1 MKVLAQRIV
10 FSLLSICLTL
20 TACDTVKPYLDADHT
35 VHSMQFW
42 DQYIQSDTQINVI
55 IDQTLPSEIECLTD
69 DDCPPLAYCRYD
81 FQTQII
87 DLAIKWP
94 SPDAANDT
102 DPHLSSLKKSATCQP
117 VLDLNSLS
125 PNSLSPNSLSPNSLS
140 PNSVQSNPPF
150 AVYADQFQLLPQR
163 PIYETW
169 TANERCSSYHRKNHH
184 YHGLLKKNQ
193 VIDDWIC
200 ADDFE
205 DQDGDALFDA
215 LWLGGTDLGR
225 AVAGQDAFLPE
236 GRLLIWR
243 DQNQSYFA
251 LIILD
256 VFAIDRFTQ
265 IDFSKAIARRT
276 GLLVDHIFW
285 HATGN
290 LNAPDLTGLFG
301 PTLEQTEFAF
311 SDQQVKDAD
320 LKLISSLPIMSGRD
334 EMLSLFILDQI
345 TQKIEHLINNPHLL
359 KPAQLKIQMIENPF
373 SFELPIFSMR
383 AGLGF
388 AIPDNNDD
396 ADYNDL
402 EDFHYFYD
410 AKKLF
415 FERKSFP
422 YVIDPSLRIM
432 QWIELPEP
440 SHTQPSDLSTDMQ
453 NMQDMQSDQSDQSDQ
468 VEINATS
475 QDQIIATIFSMG
487 FRDPPHEKDYLS
499 SGVIGQTRA
508 LIELATSAP
517 AMFMTFSS
525 SDDIQFSQK
534 VPNLKADGSLVGT
547 IYDLSPTPDQSF
559 AEGLSSIILQALKN
573 NNRFQKDP
581 VLIQPNPILET
592 RPIWLPISNPRFALA
607 FALNQQNS
615 PQTTEQFNQFIKKD
629 EQNQIYLLHELHLIS
644 WTNTNDMG
652 ENQSPLNWFF
662 MPANLDSAMISGQG
676 LSLKLSPK
684 LRTYEDIDGDSILD
698 DVDLEVQY
706 ETTLNQVE
714 ITKKLNLSN
723 PQNFP
728 ILDPLNQPENW
739 LISHVNGG
747 FGTMYL
753 KKSTIDIFEGKD
765 QALIE
770 IMQNLSRQYQDLID
784 IFVPFNRFST
794 TQKNQ
799 SQWFLLNPTE
809 GLDALSQTA
818 KDWIN
823 LKNHHELLIDHHQL
837 KRIEVRQ
844 NDQLSEELIDQIEE
858 RLKTALD
865 HTNLSSLTLSTDSW
879 QIIRKYEDMEE
890 ILFRGR
896 DELVIDQVDG
906 QLKIYSLLSNFYEK
920 RIDVSNTYLRFEYGN
935 QPILIFEI
943 PVIAHGKMVLSKHP
957 NPLRTWDSPFYQSG
971 ALVYSIL
978 CDWIY
983 LTDCLALDD
992 QY

>member
-10 FSLLSICLTL
+10 FSLLSICFTL
-20 TACDTVKPYLDADHT
+20 TACDTIKPYLDADNT
-35 VHSMQFW
+35 IHSMQFW

-55 IDQTLPSEIECLTD
+55 SDQTLPDQIECLTD
-69 DDCPPLAYCRYD
+69 DDCPPLTYCRYE
-81 FQTQII
+81 FHTQII

-94 SPDAANDT
+94 SLDEANDT
-102 DPHLSSLKKSATCQP
+102 DQSSLKKSATCQP
-117 VLDLNSLS
+117 VLDLNSLN
-125 PNSLSPNSLSPNSLS
+125 PNLPNPNA
-140 PNSVQSNPPF
+140 VQSSSPF
-150 AVYADQFQLLPQR
+150 ALYANQFQLLPQT

-243 DQNQSYFA
+243 DQNQAYFA

-265 IDFSKAIARRT
+265 IDFSRAIARRT

-311 SDQQVKDAD
+311 SDQQIKDAD
-320 LKLISSLPIMSGRD
+320 LKLISSLPMMSGRD

-345 TQKIEHLINNPHLL
+345 TQKIEHLINNPTLL

-396 ADYNDL
+396 ADYNDI

-440 SHTQPSDLSTDMQ
+440 SST
-453 NMQDMQSDQSDQSDQ
+453 DMQSDQ
-468 VEINATS
+468 N
-475 QDQIIATIFSMG
+475 DQIIATIFSMG

-534 VPNLKADGSLVGT
+534 VPNLKADGSLVDT
-547 IYDLSPTPDQSF
+547 IYDLSPTPEQSF

-581 VLIQPNPILET
+581 RLINPNPILET

-607 FALNQQNS
+607 FALNQQHS
-615 PQTTEQFNQFIKKD
+615 PQTTQHFNQFIKKD
-629 EQNQIYLLHELHLIS
+629 EKNQTYLLHELHRIS
-644 WTNTNDMG
+644 WTNVNDLG
-652 ENQSPLNWFF
+652 ENQASLNWFF

-676 LSLKLSPK
+676 LNLKLSPK

-698 DVDLEVQY
+698 DVDLEIQY

-770 IMQNLSRQYQDLID
+770 IMQNLSRQHQDLID

-794 TQKNQ
+794 IQKSQ
-799 SQWFLLNPTE
+799 SQWFLLNPTK
-809 GLDALSQTA
+809 GLEALNETA

-823 LKNHHELLIDHHQL
+823 LKNHHELLVDPNQL
-837 KRIEVRQ
+837 RRIEVRQ

-865 HTNLSSLTLSTDSW
+865 HTNLSSLTLAADSW

-896 DELVIDQVDG
+896 DELLMDQVDG
-906 QLKIYSLLSNFYEK
+906 QFKIYSLLSNFYEK

-935 QPILIFEI
+935 QPILVFEM

-957 NPLRTWDSPFYQSG
+957 NPLRSWDSPFYQSG